1 MYSKMAKCNN
11 ILIRNIPLF
20 GCIAFGIID
29 RGTNVLQVRP
39 ISECPLS
46 CVFCSTDAGPGTKRR
61 ISEYMVDL
69 PQLLAAFEWAASYKE
84 TSYIEAHIDTVGE
97 PAMYPQLVELVE
109 GLSRNSRVKTVSMQT
124 NGMLLSTKLIDKLGI
139 AGLSRI
145 NMSIESLDPELAR
158 RMAGTAAYNLER
170 VLENA
175 EHIARNTDI
184 DLLIAPV
191 WLPGLNDKEIPKLI
205 EFALR
210 IDAGKRWPA
219 LGIQKFL
226 PHRYGRR
233 QGIKPMGWEEFYSQ
247 MRKWEDIYGTKLV
260 LRPEDFGGFEC
271 KAIPRAFKRYENV
284 KVKIIGP
291 GWMKGEKLALARN
304 RVITVVDAD
313 RIHSGTEVNVRI
325 ERVVDGIYLA
335 KPIYNRQTVAYGR
348 LTPRFESPLR

>member
-1 MYSKMAKCNN
+1 MAKCNN
-11 ILIRNIPLF
+11 ILIRDIPLF

-46 CVFCSTDAGPGTKRR
+46 CVFCSTDAGPRTKQR

-69 PQLLAAFEWAASYKE
+69 PQLLAAFDRAASYKE
-84 TSYIEAHIDTVGE
+84 TDDIEAHIDTVGE

-109 GLSRNSRVKTVSMQT
+109 GLTKNSHVKTVSMQT
-124 NGMLLSTKLIDKLGI
+124 NGMMLSAKLIDKLGY

-145 NMSIESLDPELAR
+145 NMSIESLKPELAKSI
-158 RMAGTAAYNLER
+158 AGTDAYNLAR

-175 EHIARNTDI
+175 EYIARNTGI

-191 WLPGLNDKEIPKLI
+191 WLPGINDEEMPKLI

-210 IDAGKRWPA
+210 IGAGKKFPA

-233 QGIKPMGWEEFYSQ
+233 QGIKQMGWDEFYSRL
-247 MRKWEDIYGTKLV
+247 RKWEDEYGTKLV
-260 LRPEDFGGFEC
+260 LRPEDFGSFEC
-271 KAIPRAFKRYENV
+271 KAIPRLFKRYEKV
-284 KVKIIGP
+284 KVKAVGP
-291 GWMKGEKLALARN
+291 GWMKGEKLGVSRD
-304 RVITVVDAD
+304 RVITIVDAD
-313 RIHSGTEVNVRI
+313 RVRSGTEVNVRI
-325 ERVVDGIYLA
+325 ERVVDGIYIA
-335 KPIYNRQTVAYGR
+335 KTIYCR
-348 LTPRFESPLR
+348 